1 LKIKRAYDKLQ
12 TIMIEAAPQTRSD
25 WVYERLK
32 HAIVSGEFPPGAR
45 LMAAELAQR
54 WALSPTPL
62 REAFQ
67 RLEGLGLVELSSQRG
82 ARVASISA
90 AEAEDIY
97 ELRLLLEP
105 WALRRS
111 LGNSDDA
118 HRAEVAEAHK
128 RLLELLNPVP
138 SSDDRLLLEAH
149 RAFHVA
155 LLARCPSLWLRRL
168 TSLLADHSERYL
180 LLNALYS
187 QRVGESMAEH
197 EQLLEATLNGDVEQ
211 AARVL
216 ATHLQGSLGTVLAAL
231 EARQVTDRTDLLDHP
246 K

>member
-1 LKIKRAYDKLQ
+1 
-12 TIMIEAAPQTRSD
+12 MIETAPQTRSD

-32 HAIVSGEFPPGAR
+32 HAIVSGELTPGAR
-45 LMAAELAQR
+45 LVAAELAQR

-67 RLEGLGLVELSSQRG
+67 RLEGVGLVELSSQRG
-82 ARVASISA
+82 ARVASTSV
-90 AEAEDIY
+90 AEAEEIY

-111 LGNSDDA
+111 LEQSDDA
-118 HRAEVAEAHK
+118 HRAEVAAAHK
-128 RLLELLNPVP
+128 RLLDLLIPVP

-149 RAFHVA
+149 RAFHLA

-168 TSLLADHSERYL
+168 TGLLADHSQRYL
-180 LLNALYS
+180 LLNARYS
-187 QRVGESMAEH
+187 QRGSESMAEH
-197 EQLLEATLNGDVEQ
+197 ERLLEATLTGDVEQ

-216 ATHLQGSLGTVLAAL
+216 VAHLQRSLGTVRAVF
-231 EARQVTDRTDLLDHP
+231 EARQETDSTGLLNQL

>member
-1 LKIKRAYDKLQ
+1 
-12 TIMIEAAPQTRSD
+12 MIEAAPQTRSD

-32 HAIVSGEFPPGAR
+32 QAIVSGELPPGAR
-45 LMAAELAQR
+45 LVAAELAQR
-54 WALSPTPL
+54 WKLSPTPL

-90 AEAEDIY
+90 GEAEEIY

-111 LGNSDDA
+111 LEHSDDA
-118 HRAEVAEAHK
+118 HRADVVAAHK
-128 RLLELLNPVP
+128 RLLELLNPVH
-138 SSDDRLLLEAH
+138 SSDDRLLVEAH
-149 RAFHVA
+149 RAFHLA

-168 TSLLADHSERYL
+168 TGLLADHSERYL
-180 LLNALYS
+180 LLSALYS
-187 QRVGESMAEH
+187 QRVSESMAEH
-197 EQLLEATLNGDVEQ
+197 EQLLEATLIGDVEQ

-216 ATHLQGSLGTVLAAL
+216 VAHLQRSLSAVRAMF
-231 EARQVTDRTDLLDHP
+231 EARLVTDRTDLLDQQ